1 MNGND
6 ERLDALLDRTLEQL
20 RRTEAGDREVA
31 SAADRVRSQLAACL
45 ADAERERAEDAR
57 IQSCDDWQRLIP
69 AYLTGDLSDAR
80 RMLLEDHSR
89 ECVPCRRALK
99 QAREASTTAAPAR
112 RATRRSTASVPGWR
126 RDWTWGA
133 AAAALVVFA
142 LIGFG
147 VKFGG
152 FGLETGGLVRV
163 ETVDGSL
170 MQVADLV
177 TTPAVAG
184 ENYAEGEA
192 FRTARESGA
201 VMTLEDG
208 SRIEMNERSQLSVS
222 RDGRSQTIHLERGDI
237 IVQAAE
243 QGAGRLYVQTADARV
258 EVTGTVFSVSAGTKG
273 SRIAVLQGEVIVEHE
288 GERVS
293 LRPGEQY
300 ASSGT
305 IRPVRVDRE
314 IAWSRDSEH
323 WMAVAREMEDFQAE
337 LDRRVGD
344 VSQRFSSTLLDVA
357 PAGTVVYVALPNL
370 TEVLTE
376 AHGLLLEKVASNET
390 LRAWWDEHVLATGTD
405 AEIERAI
412 GTIGRLGKA
421 IGDEIVVTVQAG
433 DHGDMHGVV
442 VMAEAIDPDSA
453 RSEIDALIAQSK
465 ASGDADLLR
474 RVDDPAALTGDGPAF
489 WVRGGHVVFASDAGS
504 MQRASL
510 ALGASDGATLRG
522 SGFHDRLRSAYRDGV
537 GVLVGADLHTMLRS
551 AGGGAGIDPSLQAIG
566 LGNVRYLLVERS
578 DLGSINRTRATLS
591 VDGEREGVL
600 SWLAEPAPMGGLEF
614 VSPDAM
620 AVTSFVMRRP
630 ATLIEDLLT
639 RLGGDGDE
647 ARAQLDAFRAET
659 GVDLLADVAGALGG
673 EFTMALDGPILP
685 KPAWKIVVEAYDPE
699 ALQRTLAWGVEQL
712 NSMAAAEGEA
722 GVRLTSAKH
731 RGRTYWTIESE
742 ATGLAAHYTF
752 VDGYW
757 LIASQTAMIDRA
769 LQYRASG
776 ITLGTSRKFREA
788 LPEDGHQNVSAVMYQ
803 DLGRILGSLL
813 GGPVGESLP
822 EEQKDFL
829 RSLVASQDGP
839 TAFVAYG
846 QRDGIQVVGADRG
859 SFLFGNRISQMFN
872 VGTLFDLEST
882 IPDADPSTP
891 DDPDRYDGG
900 GVTLDSR
907 SGA

>member
-1 MNGND
+1 
-6 ERLDALLDRTLEQL
+6 
-20 RRTEAGDREVA
+20 
-31 SAADRVRSQLAACL
+31 
-45 ADAERERAEDAR
+45 
-57 IQSCDDWQRLIP
+57 
-69 AYLTGDLSDAR
+69 
-80 RMLLEDHSR
+80 
-89 ECVPCRRALK
+89 
-99 QAREASTTAAPAR
+99 
-112 RATRRSTASVPGWR
+112 
-126 RDWTWGA
+126 
-133 AAAALVVFA
+133 
-142 LIGFG
+142 
-147 VKFGG
+147 
-152 FGLETGGLVRV
+152 
-163 ETVDGSL
+163 
-170 MQVADLV
+170 
-177 TTPAVAG
+177 
-184 ENYAEGEA
+184 
-192 FRTARESGA
+192 
-201 VMTLEDG
+201 
-208 SRIEMNERSQLSVS
+208 
-222 RDGRSQTIHLERGDI
+222 
-237 IVQAAE
+237 
-243 QGAGRLYVQTADARV
+243 
-258 EVTGTVFSVSAGTKG
+258 
-273 SRIAVLQGEVIVEHE
+273 
-288 GERVS
+288 
-293 LRPGEQY
+293 
-300 ASSGT
+300 
-305 IRPVRVDRE
+305 
-314 IAWSRDSEH
+314 
-323 WMAVAREMEDFQAE
+323 
-337 LDRRVGD
+337 
-344 VSQRFSSTLLDVA
+344 
-357 PAGTVVYVALPNL
+357 
-370 TEVLTE
+370 
-376 AHGLLLEKVASNET
+376 
-390 LRAWWDEHVLATGTD
+390 
-405 AEIERAI
+405 
-412 GTIGRLGKA
+412 
-421 IGDEIVVTVQAG
+421 
-433 DHGDMHGVV
+433 
-442 VMAEAIDPDSA
+442 
-453 RSEIDALIAQSK
+453 
-465 ASGDADLLR
+465 
-474 RVDDPAALTGDGPAF
+474 
-489 WVRGGHVVFASDAGS
+489 
-504 MQRASL
+504 
-510 ALGASDGATLRG
+510 
-522 SGFHDRLRSAYRDGV
+522 
-537 GVLVGADLHTMLRS
+537 
-551 AGGGAGIDPSLQAIG
+551 
-566 LGNVRYLLVERS
+566 
-578 DLGSINRTRATLS
+578 
-591 VDGEREGVL
+591 
-600 SWLAEPAPMGGLEF
+600 MGGLEF